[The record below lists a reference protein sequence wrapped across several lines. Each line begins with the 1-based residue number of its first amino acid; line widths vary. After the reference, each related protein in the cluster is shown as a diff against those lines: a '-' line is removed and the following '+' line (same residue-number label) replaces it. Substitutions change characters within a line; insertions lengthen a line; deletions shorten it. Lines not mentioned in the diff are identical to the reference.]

1 MSPFSAAAR
10 RVAIAKARERLPE
23 PFTDGPNF
31 AETQMERSRLLSKGK
46 KREYE
51 MTLAC
56 RRFRFWKRQRN
67 EPTAAGVTIQ
77 GKRPKLKSLL
87 SPCATAAPQV
97 DLEANRP
104 WQMLR

>member
-1 MSPFSAAAR
+1 
-10 RVAIAKARERLPE
+10 
-23 PFTDGPNF
+23 
-31 AETQMERSRLLSKGK
+31 
-46 KREYE
+46 

-104 WQMLR
+104 WQMLTQSNSDCNLVTSSITLLATRDQDN